1 MKRIVLQVAALMLA
15 VAVQAQEPHRKV
27 DNVTLKS
34 LDGKETLLPD
44 WGEKHLLIF
53 YIDPDRHKQNEDFT
67 YELEENGRAKSDGIT
82 AFGILNLKDTWLPN
96 ATVRSMARKRTA
108 KNGALV
114 LADQERALQTA
125 WGLGKCNNLF
135 VLLFVTKEGEIVFER
150 KGELTEADKEAFY
163 KVLDQYR

>member
-1 MKRIVLQVAALMLA
+1 MKRIVLQVAALLLA

-67 YELEENGRAKSDGIT
+67 YELEENGRAKSDRIT
-82 AFGILNLKDTWLPN
+82 AFGILN